1 MGLAVNRRPLAD
13 GTKPKANFIEIVA
26 WGKQAEACAA
36 HLKKGSGI
44 HVTGEL
50 RHETWEAKPEAGGG
64 KRSKVYAVAHQVEF
78 LPGAIRADG
87 ASEEA
92 GDESTADEDAND
104 REPAGVGV
112 GEPPPP
118 GDDIPF

>member
-26 WGKQAEACAA
+26 WGKQAEACAKL
-36 HLKKGSGI
+36 LKKGSGI

-64 KRSKVYAVAHQVEF
+64 KRSKVYAVAHLIANLEVAGSTPVRST
-78 LPGAIRADG
+78 LPLVAIP
-87 ASEEA
+87 SL
-92 GDESTADEDAND
+92 
-104 REPAGVGV
+104 
-112 GEPPPP
+112 
-118 GDDIPF
+118 F